1 MATLN
6 LKFFSNCLS
15 DEEESG
21 KVLNKICAER
31 SGDEATLLIH
41 TLFQFMCG
49 RWPATLVPLHFT
61 LVNMI
66 TILIWGRSVRTPV
79 TLV

>member
-1 MATLN
+1 MNKGMATLN

-31 SGDEATLLIH
+31 SGDEATY
-41 TLFQFMCG
+41 
-49 RWPATLVPLHFT
+49 
-61 LVNMI
+61 
-66 TILIWGRSVRTPV
+66 
-79 TLV
+79 